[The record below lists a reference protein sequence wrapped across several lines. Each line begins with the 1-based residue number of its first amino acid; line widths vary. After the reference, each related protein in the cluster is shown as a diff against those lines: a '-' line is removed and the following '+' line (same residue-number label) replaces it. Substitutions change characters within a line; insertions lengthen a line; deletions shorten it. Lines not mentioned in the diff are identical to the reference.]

1 MLPGMPGWEGGEGEL
16 PEPPTISWPEPPTHQ
31 PGVPGQP
38 IAPIPG
44 PGGVFVVYWS
54 PQFGWVL
61 VPANGP
67 GSVGEGEQ
75 PDNALPE
82 PEPTPPTPTPYSGK
96 RAR

>member
-1 MLPGMPGWEGGEGEL
+1 
-16 PEPPTISWPEPPTHQ
+16 
-31 PGVPGQP
+31 
-38 IAPIPG
+38 
-44 PGGVFVVYWS
+44 VYWS

-75 PDNALPE
+75 PDNTLPE